1 MRRSRTYDKLME
13 VIPPA
18 QTMKHSFLDE
28 AGDVGRAKGATRY
41 LIVVAIITGNPHWL
55 RKAVIKTRKGLR
67 KKLKQ
72 IPELKAKRTPKK
84 VVAKLL
90 RYIATLNVEIVAVV
104 LDKES
109 RPYPS
114 DPEDLYRTTCARA
127 VRRCLER
134 HPRLALTLDKRYTN
148 QRLRDKQEQVI
159 AEEVGDLSAFLL
171 LKHSESGQEKAVQ
184 AADAVAWSLAQK
196 YERGDEELYAIIQEK
211 IVVEE
216 VLR

>member
-1 MRRSRTYDKLME
+1 MT
-13 VIPPA
+13 
-18 QTMKHSFLDE
+18 HGFLDQT
-28 AGDVGRAKGATRY
+28 GDVGRIEGATHY
-41 LIVVAIITGNPHWL
+41 LIVAVIITGNPHWL

-84 VVAKLL
+84 VIAKLL
-90 RYIATLNVEIVAVV
+90 RHVATLDVEIVAVI

-134 HPRLALTLDKRYTN
+134 HSRLALTLDKRYTN
-148 QRLRDKQEQVI
+148 QWLRDKQEQVI

-184 AADAVAWSLAQK
+184 AVDAVAWSLAQK
-196 YERGDEELYAIIQEK
+196 YERGDEDLYAIIKEK
-211 IVVEE
+211 IIVEE
-216 VLR
+216 VLK